1 MGLRRL
7 AWYAGSALRGSGVAG
22 VPELSVGCVHTCV
35 HAVTSLLGP
44 CHSIAPRVGG
54 GFRVRGSRHHAA
66 HANAFTV
73 AETDGQWF
81 HLPGT
86 SPPVGAGRLLPLSAE
101 LVSGYGAARG

>member
-1 MGLRRL
+1 
-7 AWYAGSALRGSGVAG
+7 
-22 VPELSVGCVHTCV
+22 
-35 HAVTSLLGP
+35 VTSLLGP

-86 SPPVGAGRLLPLSAE
+86 SPPAGAGRLLPLSAE
-101 LVSGYGAARG
+101 LASGYDAARGGSLGTSGWGFQHCSAPDRQQRFPRRLRHRHHHL